1 MKKLATL
8 LLLLMCVQLQCVAA
22 SGYQSKTWAALCKGE
37 MGADWY
43 GSDEAKSVADTL
55 IATQKTNGGWMKNYQ
70 YHILTATELKTY
82 KSTSSRVEHSCFD
95 NGSTTQEMR
104 FLAKVYNK
112 TGEERYLTSLKKA
125 LNLIF
130 TAGKN
135 LKGGWAQYWPLSSD
149 TYSYQNYITFNDD
162 LMTNIMKLL
171 MEIYQDKGDFAGLF
185 DEETRTKCKTQF
197 DSAIECVINCQV
209 DDNGTKSA
217 WCAQHDPADF
227 LPVEGRPHELPSIS
241 GCESASLL
249 SFLMTVPNPSKEL
262 QECITAGVTWLQNH
276 KYMENAAIEDYTN
289 SDGVADRRIVTKQ
302 GSNLWGRFIQIGGE
316 SGQKIYEKF
325 YNKLKARGKKRE
337 HSTTGYT
344 YYEYQI
350 AEASYDS
357 TKAYQ
362 PIYAIYSNDYPELF
376 YRYLYNYEDTPD
388 AADKYG
394 QTVKTSLLPGNRRSY
409 QYLGGWADGTIQAY
423 TAWKAQRDI
432 EEIAGDNQVLTLSQ
446 ATYSS
451 STAAGCWVFDN
462 GFTITNAKSK
472 GYASGVQQTV
482 KYSAGVDFT
491 ITIPDTLVVNKVT
504 FYGYDNYNGGNAYI
518 SKCNGKTFAATDYVF
533 PEKSTQG
540 VAVYVTHT
548 LDLTDSPAAGTLPFT
563 VAGKQTCLIITLY
576 CGPKPTSGI
585 RTIAGADV
593 KAQPV
598 KCMQNNRI
606 VVVRDGKR
614 YNTAGQL
621 LAD

>member
-22 SGYQSKTWAALCKGE
+22 SGYQSKTWAALCKGD
-37 MGADWY
+37 MGTDWY
-43 GSDEAKSVADTL
+43 GSDEAMSVADTL

-70 YHILTATELKTY
+70 YHKLTATEFKTY
-82 KSTSSRVEHSCFD
+82 KSASSRAEHSCFD

-112 TGEERYLTSLKKA
+112 THEERYLTSLKKA

-149 TYSYQNYITFNDD
+149 KYSYQNYITFNDD

-209 DDNGTKSA
+209 DDNGVKSA

-241 GCESASLL
+241 GCESAALL
-249 SFLMTVPNPSKEL
+249 SFLMTVPSPSKEL
-262 QECITAGVTWLQNH
+262 QECITAGVTWLENH
-276 KYMENAAIEDYTN
+276 KYMENAAIADYTN
-289 SDGVADRRIVTKQ
+289 SDGVADRHIVTRQ

-325 YNKLKARGKKRE
+325 YNKLKARGKKRS
-337 HSTTGYT
+337 HHTTGYT

-357 TKAYQ
+357 TRAYQ
-362 PIYAIYSNDYPELF
+362 PIYAIYTNDYPELF
-376 YRYLYNYEDTPD
+376 YRYLYNYDDTPD

-394 QTVKTSLLPGNRRSY
+394 QTVKTSLLPGNRCSY
-409 QYLGGWADGTIQAY
+409 QYLGSWADGTIKSYA
-423 TAWKAQRDI
+423 AWKAQRDI
-432 EEIAGDNQVLTLSQ
+432 EETAGNNQILTLSR

-451 STAAGCWVFDN
+451 SSVNGGWGFDN
-462 GFTITNAKSK
+462 GFSIINASGK
-472 GYASGVQQTV
+472 GYATGMEQTV
-482 KYSAGVDFT
+482 KYSAGVNFS
-491 ITIPDTLVVNKVT
+491 IIVPDTLVVNKVT
-504 FYGYDNYNGGNAYI
+504 FYGYNNYNGGNSYI
-518 SKCNGKTFAATDYVF
+518 AKCNGKTYTATDYVF
-533 PEKSTQG
+533 PEKSTAG
-540 VAVYVTHT
+540 VATYVTHT
-548 LDLTDSPAAGTLPFT
+548 IDLTAKPAADSLHFTL
-563 VAGKQTCLIITLY
+563 AGKQTCLIITLY
-576 CGPKPTSGI
+576 CGPKPAAGI
-585 RTIAGADV
+585 RTAAVDKV
-593 KAQPV
+593 KRQPV
-598 KCMQNNRI
+598 KCMLNNRI
-606 VVVRDGKR
+606 VVIWDGKR
-614 YNTAGQL
+614 YNIAGQL
-621 LAD
+621 LDD